1 MPRQPESLASRLAF
15 AKDIVAVGFTIMRLA
30 MFDEV
35 LKDVVGNFYLSGAT
49 LLYGAFPGLVTAIAV
64 GATWLLARREGR
76 SP

>member
-1 MPRQPESLASRLAF
+1 M
-15 AKDIVAVGFTIMRLA
+15 A